1 MIATTNSRTKEIL
14 EILEPSP
21 IAVHPRL
28 AAMREQREAEADA
41 YMRKLGELRERRTDA
56 EQRGDADA
64 LEALADEYLA
74 IDALSNYSALMRKVE
89 ALRGAL

>member
-41 YMRKLGELRERRTDA
+41 YIRKLGELRERRIDA
-56 EQRGDADA
+56 EQRSDADA
-64 LEALADEYLA
+64 LEVLANEYLA
-74 IDALSNYSALMRKVE
+74 IDALSNHSALMRMVE
-89 ALRGAL
+89 ALRGGA